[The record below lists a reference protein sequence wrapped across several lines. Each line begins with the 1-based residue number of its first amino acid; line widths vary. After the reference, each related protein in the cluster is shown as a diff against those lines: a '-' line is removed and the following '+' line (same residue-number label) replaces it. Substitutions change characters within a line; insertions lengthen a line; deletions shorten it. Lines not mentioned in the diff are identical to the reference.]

1 MKKQPKQSEQ
11 ERPVNN
17 RREQL
22 EKRQREL
29 LRLIENCT
37 LDEYQRLAAEYSDIA
52 YALECEIEI
61 DKRGW
66 RANARGSERRVP
78 KAQRP
83 FTLNK

>member
-1 MKKQPKQSEQ
+1 MKKQCKQTEEQ
-11 ERPVNN
+11 QSVNT
-17 RREQL
+17 RRKQL

-29 LRLIENCT
+29 FAHCT